1 MKISYVN
8 YLKILFCFVCLSCF
22 SACASQKPIN
32 LKIHTDPEGSHVAY
46 SIKEYNSDT
55 PEQWIYLGITPYKG
69 MILLDKDAFDA
80 ESKISIK
87 VMQNGYF
94 DQTKEW
100 SGDKFKHES
109 KENSMIF
116 WTPHLVRSTM

>member
-1 MKISYVN
+1 MG
-8 YLKILFCFVCLSCF
+8 YLKTFFFLVCLCSF
-22 SACASQKPIN
+22 TACASQKPVN

-46 SIKEYNSDT
+46 SVKEYNSDT
-55 PEQWIYLGITPYKG
+55 PEQWIYLGVTPYKG
-69 MILLDKDAFDA
+69 MILLDKNAFDA
-80 ESKISIK
+80 DSKISIK

-100 SGDKFKHES
+100 GGDKFMRES

-116 WTPHLVRSTM
+116 WTPHLVRSAM